1 MSLITPDFGLLVWMT
16 LIFGIVFFV
25 LAKWGF
31 PMITGSV
38 EKRAQRIGESI
49 KAAKEA
55 EERLRNLAEEQSR
68 MIEEARQEQSRILK
82 EASAS
87 RDSIVEQA
95 KDQARAEAS
104 RILDQARIQ
113 IAAEKESALRD
124 VRKEVALLLVLREGG
139 QKRPVGDVIDA
150 VADIP
155 EDVGHGEEDDVGRAG
170 ADVAEK
176 DQIED
181 HGHDAADQDRGLE
194 FAPFCVDIVNGKAR
208 DGVVQ
213 RVGDAQDGEHKTYRC
228 EHMNG

>member
-38 EKRAQRIGESI
+38 EKRAHRIGESI

-55 EERLRNLAEEQSR
+55 EEKLRNLAEEQSR

-87 RDSIVEQA
+87 RDNIVEQA

-124 VRKEVALLLVLREGG
+124 VRKEVALLSVS
-139 QKRPVGDVIDA
+139 
-150 VADIP
+150 
-155 EDVGHGEEDDVGRAG
+155 
-170 ADVAEK
+170 VAEK
-176 DQIED
+176 VLKASLSDGAEQS
-181 HGHDAADQDRGLE
+181 ALVDRL
-194 FAPFCVDIVNGKAR
+194 VDEVSSSKDLKN
-208 DGVVQ
+208 
-213 RVGDAQDGEHKTYRC
+213 
-228 EHMNG
+228 

>member
-31 PMITGSV
+31 PMITDSV

-124 VRKEVALLLVLREGG
+124 VRKEVALLSVS
-139 QKRPVGDVIDA
+139 
-150 VADIP
+150 
-155 EDVGHGEEDDVGRAG
+155 
-170 ADVAEK
+170 VAEK
-176 DQIED
+176 VLKKSLSDGAEQS
-181 HGHDAADQDRGLE
+181 ALVDRL
-194 FAPFCVDIVNGKAR
+194 VDEVSSSKDLKN
-208 DGVVQ
+208 
-213 RVGDAQDGEHKTYRC
+213 
-228 EHMNG
+228 

>member
-38 EKRAQRIGESI
+38 EKRAARIGDSI

-55 EERLRNLAEEQSR
+55 EEKLRNLAEEQSR
-68 MIEEARQEQSRILK
+68 MIEETRQEQSRILK

-95 KDQARAEAS
+95 KDQARVEAS

-124 VRKEVALLLVLREGG
+124 VRKEVALLSVS
-139 QKRPVGDVIDA
+139 
-150 VADIP
+150 
-155 EDVGHGEEDDVGRAG
+155 
-170 ADVAEK
+170 VAEK
-176 DQIED
+176 VLKKSLSDGAEQS
-181 HGHDAADQDRGLE
+181 ALVDRL
-194 FAPFCVDIVNGKAR
+194 VDEVSSSKDLKN
-208 DGVVQ
+208 
-213 RVGDAQDGEHKTYRC
+213 
-228 EHMNG
+228 

>member
-38 EKRAQRIGESI
+38 EKRAQRIVESI

-82 EASAS
+82 EAAAS
-87 RDSIVEQA
+87 RDNIVEQA

-124 VRKEVALLLVLREGG
+124 VRKEVALLSVS
-139 QKRPVGDVIDA
+139 
-150 VADIP
+150 
-155 EDVGHGEEDDVGRAG
+155 
-170 ADVAEK
+170 VAEK
-176 DQIED
+176 VLKASLSDGAEQS
-181 HGHDAADQDRGLE
+181 ALVDRL
-194 FAPFCVDIVNGKAR
+194 VDEVSSSKDLKN
-208 DGVVQ
+208 
-213 RVGDAQDGEHKTYRC
+213 
-228 EHMNG
+228 

>member
-38 EKRAQRIGESI
+38 EKRAARIGDSI

-68 MIEEARQEQSRILK
+68 MIEETRQEQSRILK

-124 VRKEVALLLVLREGG
+124 VRKEVALLSVS
-139 QKRPVGDVIDA
+139 
-150 VADIP
+150 
-155 EDVGHGEEDDVGRAG
+155 
-170 ADVAEK
+170 VAEK
-176 DQIED
+176 VLKASLSDGAEQS
-181 HGHDAADQDRGLE
+181 ALVDRL
-194 FAPFCVDIVNGKAR
+194 VDEVSSSKDLKN
-208 DGVVQ
+208 
-213 RVGDAQDGEHKTYRC
+213 
-228 EHMNG
+228 